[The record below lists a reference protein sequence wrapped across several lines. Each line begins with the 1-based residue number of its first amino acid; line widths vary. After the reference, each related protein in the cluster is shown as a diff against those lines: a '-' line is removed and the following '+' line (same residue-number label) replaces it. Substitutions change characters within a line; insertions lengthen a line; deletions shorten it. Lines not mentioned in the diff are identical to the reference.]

1 MRSITALKISLII
14 SAHLFFNEINAQ
26 IEKGSWIIGGNGSLS
41 NTKANNSNILFN
53 RYLYIN
59 IDNNTGYFFKNKFAA
74 GVKSS
79 FSYTKIVTYETYG
92 NSITEL
98 KPMYGLGMYT
108 RYYILPLDKR
118 INFLAELKYQRYFPG
133 GKNISPKIT
142 HGSGITL
149 GSVLFLNDVI
159 GVEYTISYGSSPT
172 FSRGYFANTL
182 QTGIGLQ
189 IHLKKEKF

>member
-1 MRSITALKISLII
+1 MRSIIAYKIFLII
-14 SAHLFFNEINAQ
+14 SIHLFYNEIYAQ
-26 IEKGSWIIGGNGSLS
+26 IEKGNWIIGGNGSLS
-41 NTKANNSNILFN
+41 RTEANNPNILFN

-59 IDNNTGYFFKNKFAA
+59 IDNNTGYFFKDKFAV

-79 FSYTKIVTYETYG
+79 FSYTKIVNYGAWG
-92 NSITEL
+92 NSISEL
-98 KPMYGLGMYT
+98 KPLYGLGIYM

-133 GKNISPKIT
+133 GKFISPKIT
-142 HGSGITL
+142 HGLGITL

-159 GVEYTISYGSSPT
+159 GVEYTISYGSSPS

-189 IHLKKEKF
+189 IHLTRDTY

>member
-1 MRSITALKISLII
+1 MRTISTLKLSLII
-14 SAHLFFNEINAQ
+14 LAHLFYNEINAQ

-41 NTKANNSNILFN
+41 NTEANNPNILFN

-59 IDNNTGYFFKNKFAA
+59 IDNNSGYFFKDKFAA

-79 FSYTKIVTYETYG
+79 FSYTKIVTYGTYG
-92 NSITEL
+92 NSISEL
-98 KPMYGLGMYT
+98 KPIYGLGIYM
-108 RYYILPLDKR
+108 RYYFLPLDKR

-133 GKNISPKIT
+133 GKYISPKIT
-142 HGSGITL
+142 HGLGITL

-159 GVEYTISYGSSPT
+159 GLEYTISYGSSPS

-189 IHLKKEKF
+189 IYLTRDTY